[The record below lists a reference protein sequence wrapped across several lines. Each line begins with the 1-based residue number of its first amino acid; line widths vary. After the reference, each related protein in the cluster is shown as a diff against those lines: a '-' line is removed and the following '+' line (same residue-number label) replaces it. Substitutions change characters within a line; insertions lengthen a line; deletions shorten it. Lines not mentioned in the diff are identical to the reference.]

1 MLNRKMRIA
10 GISLALSLA
19 IMSFTTGCNI
29 LQKEP
34 VETESET
41 QTESETE
48 TEEET
53 ESETELQTDVP
64 YTSRDGSIRITLP
77 DSTWKVTQDAD
88 EMRVFSSGSAAMINI
103 VHAADAT
110 AMRNLSVQSRKKSWK
125 RV

>member
-34 VETESET
+34 VETEKETEPQT

-48 TEEET
+48 TE
-53 ESETELQTDVP
+53 
-64 YTSRDGSIRITLP
+64 
-77 DSTWKVTQDAD
+77 
-88 EMRVFSSGSAAMINI
+88 
-103 VHAADAT
+103 
-110 AMRNLSVQSRKKSWK
+110 
-125 RV
+125 

>member
-29 LQKEP
+29 LQKKP
-34 VETESET
+34 AMTESETQTET

-53 ESETELQTDVP
+53 ESHP
-64 YTSRDGSIRITLP
+64 PFYYS
-77 DSTWKVTQDAD
+77 
-88 EMRVFSSGSAAMINI
+88 
-103 VHAADAT
+103 
-110 AMRNLSVQSRKKSWK
+110 
-125 RV
+125 